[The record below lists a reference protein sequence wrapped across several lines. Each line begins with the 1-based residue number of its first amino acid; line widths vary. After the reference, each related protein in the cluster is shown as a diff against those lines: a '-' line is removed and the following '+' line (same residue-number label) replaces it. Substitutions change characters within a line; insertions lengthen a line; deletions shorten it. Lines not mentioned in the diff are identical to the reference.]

1 MSLSRV
7 SYLESWEHQPPPFIR
22 QHRDSNDFGSGDDN
36 DNDDNN
42 NDNDSAHPH
51 DDISEA
57 ALLSSSFPSTFPGR
71 AIRHKLN
78 FNPYAGR
85 GWAHSSAAADEETR
99 SLLRSDIGSVT
110 NLSELAS
117 VRGTDDP
124 QVAAAA
130 AAEVAFKDPNWNL
143 AETTPAFE
151 VGHGKRVAQVV
162 VAVLYCL
169 LAAGTVFGF
178 AAIKPVF
185 IREGVYRDQ
194 CTPDELRRGFG
205 LCYGQET
212 R

>member
-1 MSLSRV
+1 MSLSRI

-36 DNDDNN
+36 DDDHSTH
-42 NDNDSAHPH
+42 DGHGP

-57 ALLSSSFPSTFPGR
+57 ALISSSFPSTFPGR

-117 VRGTDDP
+117 VRATDDP
-124 QVAAAA
+124 QVV
-130 AAEVAFKDPNWNL
+130 AEVAFKDPNWNL

-151 VGHGKRVAQVV
+151 VSQTKRVVQ
-162 VAVLYCL
+162 VAVAVIYCL

-178 AAIKPVF
+178 AAIKPVL
-185 IREGVYRDQ
+185 IREAVYRDQ
-194 CTPDELRRGFG
+194 CTADELRRGFG